1 MAFYNID
8 STAHGNTDVSI
19 IITECTALGVSTP
32 PENYSFAQYHDP
44 IIYYAAGDAQVAPYF
59 QIVSHEGRKS
69 PILTKDNVIKV
80 NGTAHGQA
88 KTKDLADDILDLIT
102 TA

>member
-44 IIYYAAGDAQVAPYF
+44 IIYYAAGDTQVAPYF

-69 PILTKDNVIKV
+69 PILTMDNVIKL
-80 NGTAHGQA
+80 NGTAHA
-88 KTKDLADDILDLIT
+88 KQSTQKLADAILDLIT
-102 TA
+102 G

>member
-1 MAFYNID
+1 MAYYNID

-32 PENYSFAQYHDP
+32 VENYSFAHYHDP
-44 IIYYAAGDAQVAPYF
+44 IIYYATGDAQVAPYF

-69 PILTKDNVIKV
+69 PILTKDNVIKL
-80 NGTAHGQA
+80 NGTAHGETTTQR
-88 KTKDLADDILDLIT
+88 LANKILDLIT
-102 TA
+102 A

>member
-88 KTKDLADDILDLIT
+88 KTKDLAEAILGLIT
-102 TA
+102 G

>member
-8 STAHGNTDVSI
+8 KTAHGNNDLSI

-32 PENYSFAQYHDP
+32 AENYSFSQYHDP

-69 PILTKDNVIKV
+69 PILTMDNVIKL
-80 NGTAHGQA
+80 NGTAHGQISTQ
-88 KTKDLADDILDLIT
+88 KLADTILDSIT
-102 TA
+102 A

>member
-19 IITECTALGVSTP
+19 IITECTSAGVSTP
-32 PENYSFAQYHDP
+32 AENYSFAQYHDP
-44 IIYYAAGDAQVAPYF
+44 IIYYAAGDTQVAPYF

-69 PILTKDNVIKV
+69 PILTKGNVIKL
-80 NGTAHGQA
+80 NGTGHAQTTTQA
-88 KTKDLADDILDLIT
+88 LADAILDLIT
-102 TA
+102 VN

>member
-1 MAFYNID
+1 MTYYNID
-8 STAHGNTDVSI
+8 TTSHGNADVSI

-32 PENYSFAQYHDP
+32 AENYSFAQYHDP

-59 QIVSHEGRKS
+59 QIVSHEGRNS
-69 PILTKDNVIKV
+69 PILTKDNVIKL
-80 NGTAHGQA
+80 NGTAHGSTTTQA
-88 KTKDLADDILDLIT
+88 LANEILNLT